1 MSIKGALAVFV
12 GTFVSVAVIARVKP
26 LRDLAGI

>member
-1 MSIKGALAVFV
+1 MSIKHALAVFV

-26 LRDLAGI
+26 LRDLAGL

>member
-1 MSIKGALAVFV
+1 MNLKHALAVFV
-12 GTFVSVAVIARVKP
+12 GTFVSVAVIARIKP

>member
-1 MSIKGALAVFV
+1 MSIKSALAVFV

>member
-1 MSIKGALAVFV
+1 MNAKHVLVVFL
-12 GTFVSVAVIARVKP
+12 GTFVSIAVIARVKP